1 MKKLIAL
8 AVMFFVASF
17 AFDASAQIVGKWKK
31 TDLSSI
37 NVQGAGEVVKCTMS
51 FMENGAGEMEAELK
65 LAEALDGG
73 YKLDA
78 KVEVEV
84 DYTWTLS
91 GNVLYLN
98 ICDVDFDVDDLT
110 LTPYSSEL
118 AEIVAMMEN
127 MLEAE
132 LEKNETMFINETFG
146 TEGRVDYEY
155 IDDNTIRIAGETM
168 TRIR

>member
-65 LAEALDGG
+65 LAEDLDGG
-73 YKLDA
+73 YKLSA
-78 KVEVEV
+78 NIEFEV

-91 GNVLYLN
+91 GNVLYLV
-98 ICDVDFDVDDLT
+98 ISEVDFDVDDLAF
-110 LTPYSSEL
+110 TPYSSEL

-146 TEGRVDYEY
+146 TDGRVDYEY
-155 IDDNTIRIAGETM
+155 IDDNTIRIAGETL

>member
-31 TDLSSI
+31 TDLSSL
-37 NVQGAGEVVKCTMS
+37 NVQGAGEVVNCTMS

-65 LAEALDGG
+65 LVEALDGG
-73 YKLDA
+73 YKLSA
-78 KVEVEV
+78 NVEVEV

-91 GNVLYLN
+91 GTVLYLV
-98 ICDVDFDVDDLT
+98 ICDVDFDVDELT
-110 LTPYSSEL
+110 ITPYSSEL
-118 AEIVAMMEN
+118 AELVAMMEN
-127 MLEAE
+127 MIEAE
-132 LEKNETMFINETFG
+132 FEKNKTMFINEAFG
-146 TEGRVDYEY
+146 TEGCVDYEY
-155 IDDNTIRIAGETM
+155 IDYNTIRVAGETL